1 MIYLNCCCA
10 KLIQAL
16 KHWITGIYQTFLIF
30 PPDGGAVTE
39 QAFIA
44 NPTKAGNIVGAA
56 SSLVAILLAD
66 FLVVGSQT
74 VQIQY
79 FFDRSIVDLSVM
91 DSMGTES
98 WNRHFPP
105 QLFHRRCWSV
115 LTPIQALH
123 HLIVAGESR
132 MHRYRLRVRRV
143 KVNRS

>member
-1 MIYLNCCCA
+1 MIYLNCCCT

-16 KHWITGIYQTFLIF
+16 KYWITGIYQTFLTF
-30 PPDGGAVTE
+30 PPDSGAVTE

-44 NPTKAGNIVGAA
+44 NPTKGAT
-56 SSLVAILLAD
+56 LLEPPSHLLQFCLPI

-74 VQIQY
+74 VQNQY

-98 WNRHFPP
+98 WNRHFSP
-105 QLFHRRCWSV
+105 QLFHWCCWSV

-123 HLIVAGESR
+123 HLIVTGESCV
-132 MHRYRLRVRRV
+132 HRYRL
-143 KVNRS
+143 